1 MAREVRHFIADIVRA
16 ITVVDQAVGGK
27 SFDDYQRDSVLRFAV
42 ERAIEIVSEASRRIP
57 DELLAVRPE
66 IEWRRVRGIG
76 NVLRHEYH
84 GLSDKIIWGVVVGEL
99 PKLRIAMQAIDE
111 AAAKD

>member
-1 MAREVRHFIADIVRA
+1 MAE
-16 ITVVDQAVGGK
+16 
-27 SFDDYQRDSVLRFAV
+27 
-42 ERAIEIVSEASRRIP
+42 
-57 DELLAVRPE
+57 
-66 IEWRRVRGIG
+66 VRGIG

-84 GLSDKIIWGVVVGEL
+84 GLSDKIIWGVVVDEL

>member
-1 MAREVRHFIADIVRA
+1 M
-16 ITVVDQAVGGK
+16 
-27 SFDDYQRDSVLRFAV
+27 
-42 ERAIEIVSEASRRIP
+42 P

-84 GLSDKIIWGVVVGEL
+84 GLSDKIIWGVVVDEL
-99 PKLRIAMQAIDE
+99 RK
-111 AAAKD
+111 AAYRHASHRRGRSQRLIIHHAAPGCPPAPPRARTCRSRGPRGRS